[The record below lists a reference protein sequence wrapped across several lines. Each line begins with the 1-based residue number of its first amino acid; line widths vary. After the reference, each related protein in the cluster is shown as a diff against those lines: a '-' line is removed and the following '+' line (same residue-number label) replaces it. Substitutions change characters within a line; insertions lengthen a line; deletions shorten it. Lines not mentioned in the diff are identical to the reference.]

1 VRPAAGWTPPA
12 RLGTIGPMVLP
23 ALALALLLAEPGGTV
38 AAGLP
43 APAFSLR
50 TLNPEAAGA
59 AWVRLE
65 KLVGPEAEDAGAKV
79 VLLSFFASWCGPCK
93 KELPFL
99 AALDRAYRSKG
110 LRVVSVDIDGDEAGI
125 EAARK
130 LVEGAGVVHPVGSD
144 RFQILARRYLGE
156 KAPLPSAFLV
166 RRDGT
171 VARVDRGYTEDA
183 SAFLTAAVRAELGLP
198 PEPRAPARKG
208 GASPGRH

>member
-1 VRPAAGWTPPA
+1 M
-12 RLGTIGPMVLP
+12 LLP
-23 ALALALLLAEPGGTV
+23 ALTLALLLAEPDGAV
-38 AAGLP
+38 AVGAQ
-43 APAFSLR
+43 APTFSLR
-50 TLNPEAAGA
+50 TLNAEAAGA
-59 AWVRLE
+59 PWVRLE
-65 KLVGPEAEDAGAKV
+65 KLVGPEAEDAGSKV
-79 VLLSFFASWCGPCK
+79 VLLSFFASWCEPCK

-99 AALDRAYRSKG
+99 VSLDRTYRARG

-130 LVEGAGVVHPVGSD
+130 LVAGVGVVHPVGSD

-183 SAFLTAAVRAELGLP
+183 SAFLAAAVRAELGLS
-198 PEPRAPARKG
+198 PEPKAPAHK
-208 GASPGRH
+208 ASAAPGHH